1 MIAAR
6 LFSFAITASV
16 VLAAPSLTT
25 SGCDISDAEIS
36 LPPGL
41 APPTSPPSYIS
52 VAIGVQNYS
61 CADTGTY
68 TCVSPST
75 LRGTHANLLPT
86 CRSVGA
92 VAELFDIS
100 CLLGTPA
107 FDHIEDLA
115 FTIWKALPN
124 KVTAAKVIE
133 LLHLAK
139 TPAILGQHYFI
150 TNPTTGSGSSP
161 KWDFTSQGT
170 TKGNPNAFVVGARAG
185 GVPAPTGPQDID
197 WLFLTGVQG
206 QLADQIYRVD
216 TRGGQPPATVRFVN
230 LFSTSLL
237 IAPTCSVLQ
246 VPRLSL
252 LSMPPNI
259 VGSC

>member
-1 MIAAR
+1 MIATP
-6 LFSFAITASV
+6 LFLTVIAASV

-25 SGCDISDAEIS
+25 SGCDISNTEIS

-41 APPTSPPSYIS
+41 PPPTSPPSYVS

-61 CADTGTY
+61 CDDTGAY
-68 TCVSPST
+68 T
-75 LRGTHANLLPT
+75 
-86 CRSVGA
+86 SVGA

-107 FDHIEDLA
+107 FDHIQGLA
-115 FTIWKALPN
+115 FNIWKALPS
-124 KVTAAKVIE
+124 KVTAEKVIE

-139 TPAILGQHYFI
+139 TPTILGQHYFI
-150 TNPTTGSGSSP
+150 TNPFTGSGLSP
-161 KWDFTSQGT
+161 KWDFTSQGA
-170 TKGNPNAFVVGARAG
+170 TKGNPNAFVVGARSG

-216 TRGGQPPATVRFVN
+216 TRGGQPPATCTPGSAPISAKYASKYW
-230 LFSTSLL
+230 LFG
-237 IAPTCSVLQ
+237 
-246 VPRLSL
+246 
-252 LSMPPNI
+252 
-259 VGSC
+259 GSIHQS

>member
-1 MIAAR
+1 MIASR
-6 LFSFAITASV
+6 LLSFAITASV
-16 VLAAPSLTT
+16 VFAAPSLKT
-25 SGCDISDAEIS
+25 SGCDISGAEIS
-36 LPPGL
+36 LPSGL
-41 APPTSPPSYIS
+41 APPTSLPSYIS

-68 TCVSPST
+68 TSI
-75 LRGTHANLLPT
+75 
-86 CRSVGA
+86 GA

-124 KVTAAKVIE
+124 KVTADKVIE

-139 TPAILGQHYFI
+139 TPTILGQHYFI
-150 TNPTTGSGSSP
+150 TNPITGSGLSP
-161 KWDFTSQGT
+161 KWDFTSQGA
-170 TKGNPNAFVVGARAG
+170 TKGNPNAFVVGARSG
-185 GVPAPTGPQDID
+185 GVPAPTGPQDVD

-216 TRGGQPPATVRFVN
+216 TRGGQPPATCTPGSAPISVKYASKYW
-230 LFSTSLL
+230 LFG
-237 IAPTCSVLQ
+237 
-246 VPRLSL
+246 
-252 LSMPPNI
+252 
-259 VGSC
+259 GSIHQS